1 MNEDWIQKKISE
13 SAKLGLKRTAVP
25 QPYTGGIID
34 NDGKRIINF
43 SGNDYLNLSNHPY
56 IIERSRK
63 ALEKYGCGSTASRL
77 VSGTLPIQVLH
88 E

>member
-34 NDGKRIINF
+34 NGGKRIINF
-43 SGNDYLNLSNHPY
+43 SGNDYLNLSNHP
-56 IIERSRK
+56 ILSK
-63 ALEKYGCGSTASRL
+63 DQEK
-77 VSGTLPIQVLH
+77 P
-88 E
+88 